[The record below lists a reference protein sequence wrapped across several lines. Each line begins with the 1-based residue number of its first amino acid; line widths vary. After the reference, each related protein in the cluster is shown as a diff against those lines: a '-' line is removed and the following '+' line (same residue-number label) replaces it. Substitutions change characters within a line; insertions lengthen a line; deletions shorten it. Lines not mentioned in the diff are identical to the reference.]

1 MASSWSALKIE
12 LIGTGEQSG
21 SWGNTTNIN
30 LGDGGAGLEQAIV
43 GRAELVTGDFTS
55 NSYTLSYTDTNAVQD
70 FRALVLDITAT
81 LSAAGTVIVPAIN
94 KPYLV
99 FNNSVGGYDVT
110 VKVSGQTGVTVP
122 NGKKAIVYNNG
133 TDVGH
138 ALSWIDSLTLGNAL
152 AVTSGGT
159 GQTSFTNGQLLIGN
173 TTGNTLSKAT
183 LTAGNNISVTNG
195 TGSITLAATAAGS
208 DTQIQFNDGGT
219 NLGGDSGLVYNK
231 TTNTLTVDVV
241 DIGTG
246 AGNIATNTAIGD
258 QALDA
263 NTTGFENVAVGHRA
277 LTSNTTGDYCT
288 AIGADALYSNTS
300 ANYNT
305 AVGTDAAVLT
315 STGISNTAVGA
326 SALVY
331 NVSGSF
337 NTAFGTAALFDAT
350 GGANVAVG
358 YYALSSIVNVTN
370 NTAIGHQAL
379 KDDTGIS
386 NSSALGANT
395 AVTGSNQVQLG
406 DSSTTTYVYGTVQN
420 RSDARDKAD
429 IRDTELGLDFIM
441 SLRPVDY
448 KWDYRETY
456 KTAAPEKPIKG
467 TPEAQQEYA
476 AKMEQWRQ
484 QNNLSNITPNG
495 SNKRSR
501 YHHGLIAQEVKAV
514 MNAKGIDFG
523 GYQDHSVNGGDDV
536 LSIGYDELIAPLIKA
551 IQELKAEIEEL
562 KAR

>member
-1 MASSWSALKIE
+1 MSTWSSLKIE

-21 SWGNTTNIN
+21 SWGNTTNTN

-43 GRAELVTGDFTS
+43 GLAELVTGDFTS
-55 NSYTLSYTDTNAVQD
+55 NTYTLGYTNSNGLQD

-110 VKVSGQTGVTVP
+110 VKVSGQPGVTVP
-122 NGKKAIVYNNG
+122 NGEKAIVYNDG

-195 TGSITLAATAAGS
+195 TGSITVAATAAGS

-263 NTTGFENVAVGHRA
+263 NTTGVQTVAIGYRA
-277 LTSNTTGDYCT
+277 LTNNTEGDYGV
-288 AIGADALYSNTS
+288 AIGSDALFANT
-300 ANYNT
+300 
-305 AVGTDAAVLT
+305 VGDFNIAIGNVAGAAIT
-315 STGISNTAVGA
+315 SGISNTVIGA
-326 SALVY
+326 SALRF
-331 NVSGSF
+331 NVSGSY
-337 NTAFGTAALFDAT
+337 NNAVGAAALYNVT
-350 GGANVAVG
+350 GGANVGIG
-358 YYALSSIVNVTN
+358 YYALSTITSTSN
-370 NTAIGHQAL
+370 NTAVGHQAL
-379 KDDTGIS
+379 SAASGVS
-386 NSSALGANT
+386 NSAGFGANT

-406 DSSTTTYVYGTVQN
+406 DSATTTYVYGTVQN

-429 IRDTELGLDFIM
+429 VRDTELGLDFIM

-456 KTAAPEKPIKG
+456 KTALPEPPLKS
-467 TPEAQQEYA
+467 TPEAQEEYA

-484 QNNLSNITPNG
+484 QNNLSNITPTG
-495 SNKRSR
+495 ANKRSR

-514 MNAKGIDFG
+514 MDAKGIDFG

>member
-173 TTGNTLSKAT
+173 TTGNTLAKAT

-219 NLGGDSGLVYNK
+219 NFGGDSGLVYNK

-263 NTTGFENVAVGHRA
+263 NTTGLENVAVGLRA
-277 LTSNTTGDYCT
+277 LTSNTTGDYCV
-288 AIGADALYSNTS
+288 AIGADALFANTTGD
-300 ANYNT
+300 YNT
-305 AVGTDAAVLT
+305 AVGSDAAVLT

-326 SALVY
+326 SALTY

-358 YYALSSIVNVTN
+358 YYALSSIENVSN

-514 MNAKGIDFG
+514 MDAKGIDFG

>member
-133 TDVGH
+133 TDVGP

-152 AVTSGGT
+152 SVTSGGT

-263 NTTGFENVAVGHRA
+263 NTIGLENVAVGLRT

-288 AIGADALYSNTS
+288 AIGADALFANTS
-300 ANYNT
+300 GDYNT
-305 AVGTDAAVLT
+305 AVGSDAAVLT

-337 NTAFGTAALFDAT
+337 NTAFGAAALFDAT

-358 YYALSSIVNVTN
+358 YYALSSLTGTSS

-379 KDDTGIS
+379 KNDTGIS

-429 IRDTELGLDFIM
+429 IRDSELGLDFIM

-456 KTAAPEKPIKG
+456 KTAAPEKPIRG

-476 AKMEQWRQ
+476 SKMEQWRQ

-514 MNAKGIDFG
+514 MDAKGIDFG

>member
-81 LSAAGTVIVPAIN
+81 LSAVGTVIVPAIN

-326 SALVY
+326 SALV
-331 NVSGSF
+331 
-337 NTAFGTAALFDAT
+337 
-350 GGANVAVG
+350 
-358 YYALSSIVNVTN
+358 
-370 NTAIGHQAL
+370 
-379 KDDTGIS
+379 
-386 NSSALGANT
+386 
-395 AVTGSNQVQLG
+395 
-406 DSSTTTYVYGTVQN
+406 
-420 RSDARDKAD
+420 
-429 IRDTELGLDFIM
+429 
-441 SLRPVDY
+441 
-448 KWDYRETY
+448 
-456 KTAAPEKPIKG
+456 
-467 TPEAQQEYA
+467 
-476 AKMEQWRQ
+476 
-484 QNNLSNITPNG
+484 
-495 SNKRSR
+495 
-501 YHHGLIAQEVKAV
+501 
-514 MNAKGIDFG
+514 
-523 GYQDHSVNGGDDV
+523 
-536 LSIGYDELIAPLIKA
+536 
-551 IQELKAEIEEL
+551 
-562 KAR
+562 

>member
-326 SALVY
+326 SALTY

-337 NTAFGTAALFDAT
+337 NTAFGTAALYDAT

-358 YYALSSIVNVTN
+358 YYALSSIETVSN

>member
-263 NTTGFENVAVGHRA
+263 NTTGLENVAVGLRV

-288 AIGADALYSNTS
+288 AIGADALFSNTTGD
-300 ANYNT
+300 YNT
-305 AVGTDAAVLT
+305 AVGSDAAIST
-315 STGISNTAVGA
+315 QTGISNTAVGA
-326 SALVY
+326 SALGY

>member
-514 MNAKGIDFG
+514 MDAKGIDFG